1 MIERVL
7 KLDVGG
13 RPISWIT
20 REEGALLYCR
30 DQVAWEAGV
39 EEIILRGGYSRVT
52 GLRSILRVNS
62 IVAVAS
68 IDKTADYRTGTPAL
82 TNARLFRRDDY
93 MCLYCGEVLSPRLL
107 TRDHIVPVSA
117 GGRDTWENVATACRP
132 CNHRK
137 DNQQLEQTG
146 MRLIAV
152 PYAPNRAEG
161 LILENRNIL
170 GDQMEFLR
178 SHIGSTSRMRV
189 S

>member
-13 RPISWIT
+13 RPVSWIT

-39 EEIILRGGYSRVT
+39 EEIVLRGGYSRVT

-62 IVAVAS
+62 IVAVTS
-68 IDKTADYRTGTPAL
+68 IDQAADLRAGTPAL
-82 TNARLFRRDDY
+82 TNARLFRRDDF
-93 MCLYCGEVLSPRLL
+93 MCLYCGEVLPPQLL
-107 TRDHIVPVSA
+107 TRDHIVPVSV
-117 GGRDTWENVATACRP
+117 GGQDAWENVATACRP

-137 DNQQLEQTG
+137 DNLMLEQSG
-146 MRLIAV
+146 MRLLAV

-170 GDQMEFLR
+170 GDQMEFLC
-178 SHIGSTSRMRV
+178 SHIGSTSRLRV